1 MVLLQA
7 LSDTT
12 SATSVETFSMFE
24 KLSQKFFMRLAINI
38 VSMFLLVRFIYFPAH
53 KSREYFFT
61 FFIFNIVIFLITF
74 LLNKVEMSMGAAFGL
89 FAVFTMLRYRTE
101 GISIKDMTYLFVVI
115 AIGLINA
122 VGKGGWDELILIN
135 FILLLFTFLLESNW
149 LMKREATK
157 IIEYDDIELIKPEKR
172 SELMQDLES
181 RTGIKINRIF
191 ISEVNFLRDTAI
203 IIIYYYE

>member
-12 SATSVETFSMFE
+12 AATSVETFSMFE
-24 KLSQKFFMRLAINI
+24 KLSPKFFMRLAINI

-122 VGKGGWDELILIN
+122 VGKGGWDELVLIN

>member
-12 SATSVETFSMFE
+12 ATTSVETFSMFE
-24 KLSQKFFMRLAINI
+24 KLSPKFFMRLAINI

-122 VGKGGWDELILIN
+122 VGKGGWDELVLIN